1 MWHHHP
7 AELPQAPLLLA
18 EPELLL
24 LFRFARL
31 YLASSTWR
39 NAFLGVGMAGGRY
52 EGIVVDGVVAIC
64 LKACMHTYLYIYTCM
79 DVCYVMLCNVM
90 QCNVM

>member
-52 EGIVVDGVVAIC
+52 ESIVVDGVVAIC
-64 LKACMHTYLYIYTCM
+64 LKACMHIYIYIHVWM
-79 DVCYVMLCNVM
+79 YVMLCYVNVNVNVM
-90 QCNVM
+90 